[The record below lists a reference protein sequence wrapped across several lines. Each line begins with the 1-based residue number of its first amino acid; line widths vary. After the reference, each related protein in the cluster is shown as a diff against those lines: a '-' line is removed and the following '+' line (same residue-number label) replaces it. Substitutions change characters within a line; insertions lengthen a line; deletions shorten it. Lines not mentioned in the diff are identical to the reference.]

1 MIDARTALLIA
12 AALTVAYLVLNK
24 PKKEKYCGCGK

>member
-1 MIDARTALLIA
+1 MIDTRTAMLIA
-12 AALTVAYLVLNK
+12 AFVAVAYLMMNK

>member
-1 MIDARTALLIA
+1 MDARTLMLIA
-12 AALTVAYLVLNK
+12 AVATVAYLMLNK

>member
-1 MIDARTALLIA
+1 MIDTRTMMLIA
-12 AALTVAYLVLNK
+12 AVAAVAYLILNK

>member
-12 AALTVAYLVLNK
+12 AVATLAYLVLNK

>member
-1 MIDARTALLIA
+1 MIDTRTALLIA
-12 AALTVAYLVLNK
+12 AVAALVYVVMNK

>member
-1 MIDARTALLIA
+1 MDGRTMLMIA
-12 AALTVAYLVLNK
+12 AVAALAYLILNK

>member
-1 MIDARTALLIA
+1 MDARTLMLIA
-12 AALTVAYLVLNK
+12 AVAAVVYLMLNK

>member
-1 MIDARTALLIA
+1 MDTRTLLMIA
-12 AALTVAYLVLNK
+12 AVVTVAYLVLNK

>member
-1 MIDARTALLIA
+1 MDARTLMLIA
-12 AALTVAYLVLNK
+12 AFATVAYLMLKK

>member
-1 MIDARTALLIA
+1 MDTRIMLMFA
-12 AALTVAYLVLNK
+12 AVAAVAYLILNK

>member
-1 MIDARTALLIA
+1 MIDTRTAMLIA
-12 AALTVAYLVLNK
+12 AAVLVYLMMNK

>member
-1 MIDARTALLIA
+1 MDTRTLMLIA
-12 AALTVAYLVLNK
+12 AVATVAYLMLNK